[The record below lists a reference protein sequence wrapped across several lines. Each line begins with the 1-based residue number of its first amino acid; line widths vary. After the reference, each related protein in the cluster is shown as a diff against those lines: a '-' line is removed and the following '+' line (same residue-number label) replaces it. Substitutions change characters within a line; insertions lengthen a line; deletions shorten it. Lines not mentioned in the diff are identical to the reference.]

1 MKVYIVMQEDRGY
14 GQMIEGVFFSKEAV
28 EERFGHLGQSYDTSR
43 ERELLGGNYWLE
55 EHEVVK

>member
-1 MKVYIVMQEDRGY
+1 MQEDRGY